1 MAVKQPV
8 SRVVRAELHHHVPS
22 LWYDEGVFPNCASV
36 EGKSRVGSRPET
48 RARTTNRVENISI
61 ISVLCAGE
69 ISRAAEQGAIF
80 TAVLSVAI
88 FEDVYIPSVRGCVW
102 DE

>member
-1 MAVKQPV
+1 MLAVDLKRGLGQRIV
-8 SRVVRAELHHHVPS
+8 
-22 LWYDEGVFPNCASV
+22 
-36 EGKSRVGSRPET
+36 
-48 RARTTNRVENISI
+48 
-61 ISVLCAGE
+61 SVLCARE
-69 ISRAAEQGAIF
+69 VSLTAEQGAIF